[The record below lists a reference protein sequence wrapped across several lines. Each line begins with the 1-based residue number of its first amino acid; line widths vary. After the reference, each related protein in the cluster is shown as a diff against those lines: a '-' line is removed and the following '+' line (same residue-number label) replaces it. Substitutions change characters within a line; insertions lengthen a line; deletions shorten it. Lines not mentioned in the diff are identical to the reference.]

1 MSRRVLFVDHAD
13 WMGGAEQNLLLLMAH
28 LDRRRF
34 EPVLAAAP
42 ASPLAR
48 AARELGIEVQEV
60 PLARLRGRRSLDL
73 LPAWWKGVTALRHLL
88 RQGRFDILHSNTQ
101 RASLYAAP
109 AARLAGVPLVWHVHD
124 IHVGEPLYCRLMSRC
139 STAIVAIS
147 SAVAAPLPAG
157 AQRKLF
163 LIPNGI
169 DVDRFRPDA
178 PARRRLRAAMNVP
191 EEALLLGNA
200 GWIAPWKQVELFLE
214 VARRVAPALPP
225 AHCWVIGDIPDA
237 RYAGYLAGLQKQARR
252 HLGDR
257 CRFLGAREDMPA
269 VMAALDILVHTARA
283 EPFGRVLMEAMAAGV
298 PVVAF
303 ADGGVPDVVRDGET
317 GILIPPG
324 DVERMAR
331 AVRELGADAER
342 RRRMGQAGRAHVA
355 SHFSAE
361 AVARQMEQVYERVL
375 AGRR

>member
-60 PLARLRGRRSLDL
+60 PLARLRGRRSPDL
-73 LPAWWKGVTALRHLL
+73 LPAWWKGVTALHHLL

-214 VARRVAPALPP
+214 VARRIAPALPE

-237 RYAGYLAGLQKQARR
+237 RYAGYLAGLQEQARR